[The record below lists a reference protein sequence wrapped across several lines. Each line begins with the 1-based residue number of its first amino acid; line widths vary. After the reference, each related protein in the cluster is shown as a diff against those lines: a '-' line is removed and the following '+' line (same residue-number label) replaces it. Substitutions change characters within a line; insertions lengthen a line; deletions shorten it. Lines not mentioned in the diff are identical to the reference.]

1 MRGDL
6 MMDRFADENVNL
18 DALKK
23 KAFNLRWA
31 EVEEGV
37 IPLTAADPDYP
48 IAPEIRKAMADYIED
63 GYFSY
68 SPKLGLP
75 QFRSALSKALKIRK
89 NEEIDESLILPV
101 DSAARGMAI
110 IAEAF
115 LKPGDEMIVFDPC
128 DFLFREA
135 CEKAG
140 ATAVPVPVALDVENR
155 RMDLSRIEEYVSD
168 KTRMIGLCNPHNPY
182 GLTYSEQQLDELMK
196 ICEKYDLLIMNDEI
210 WSDIIYPDAEY
221 RSIYCLGKE
230 RCDRVISVF
239 GFSKSFGL
247 AGLRIGAIYCT
258 NKKRFDRCV
267 KASGVLS
274 TQGGAT
280 SISQVAAAAALNDAY
295 YWVDEFCEHIMKNRD
310 MAVEYINNEIP
321 KLHAY
326 KPKATYLLYV
336 DINEL
341 NMKAAD
347 FVEYL
352 HKNHQLRI
360 VPGGH
365 QFFGDQSEGHVRICI
380 ATSREILMEGLRRL
394 KTGVESLLQERQSL

>member
-1 MRGDL
+1 
-6 MMDRFADENVNL
+6 MDRFDNKNVDL
-18 DALKK
+18 SALKK

-31 EVEEGV
+31 EVEDGV

-48 IAPEIRKAMADYIED
+48 IAPEIRKAMAEYIED

-68 SPKLGLP
+68 APKTGLP
-75 QFRSALSKALKIRK
+75 EFRKAMSKALKERK
-89 NEEIDESLILPV
+89 GEEIDESMILPV
-101 DSAARGMAI
+101 DSAARAMAV

-135 CEKAG
+135 CLRAG
-140 ATAVPVPVALDVENR
+140 GTPVSFPVPLDSENR
-155 RMDLSRIEEYVSD
+155 KMDLSALESCITK
-168 KTRMIGLCNPHNPY
+168 KTKMIGLCNPHNPY
-182 GLTYSEQQLDELMK
+182 GLTYTREELDYLMR

-210 WSDIIYPDAEY
+210 WSDVIYPDSKFN
-221 RSIYCLGKE
+221 SIYCLGND

-258 NKKRFDRCV
+258 DQDRFNRCV
-267 KASGVLS
+267 EASAVLN

-280 SISQVAAAAALNDAY
+280 SISQVAAAAAMNEAY
-295 YWVDEFCEHIMKNRD
+295 YWVDEFREHIMRNRD
-310 MAVEYINNEIP
+310 MAVEYINREIP

-336 DINEL
+336 DIGEL
-341 NMKAAD
+341 NMSAAD
-347 FVEYL
+347 FVAYL
-352 HKNHQLRI
+352 RKEHKLAI

-365 QFFGDQSEGHVRICI
+365 QYFGDQSEGHVRICI
-380 ATSREILMEGLRRL
+380 ATSREILEEGLRRL
-394 KTGVESLLQERQSL
+394 KAGVEGLSQIQTGGTK